1 MGRAMPNPVKGIFT
15 GGGSMEVLLVGN
27 TDFITKQWIQHAFPR
42 DHVVIAER
50 EGTVDGNDHLR
61 IVNMSDANALAEA
74 LTTYEFDR
82 IVFFSENLTPRSDRD
97 GDLGALRRLL
107 HAIRNRQTQML
118 MVSGPESEFT
128 YPENDDVSDTSKSL
142 MSRASEE
149 LCLYYARTYRLEA
162 KIIRCPYLYAPER
175 NGVTAYFGR
184 LFEQASAGSIS
195 FCEREQQQTCFLCAD
210 DLAELIYRMFDD
222 WTAESEVFHV
232 PNAFDFTYGDL
243 ADVISAAFPGLSVT
257 FGEDRTR
264 HYPADDHA
272 LRLRYGWSPR
282 YSLKQDLPLVLQ
294 RWKEARAQEQSE
306 KHLIWDFLRNHS
318 KPWIAFEICVTFI
331 LEELLRTAVQG
342 NSQLG
347 TVDLRLFFVV
357 IVGTMYGLNAGVF
370 AAALACAGMA
380 LSYVSNGASFAPL
393 FYDTSNWITFVVY
406 FVAGAVCG
414 YVQMRNREN
423 LRFMRDENSLLRER
437 LAFLRDLYHDV
448 LDDRRMLRGQII
460 GRRDSFGKM
469 YAMTR
474 ELDEVQPQKLYR
486 AAIRIMQDTLGGD
499 SFGIYRIDNGGR
511 FARLVA
517 ASPQT
522 ESLFSKST
530 LLENYANVVI
540 ALDHGG
546 LWVNRNLEQNLP
558 MYAAGVHANGKLAV
572 VIVLAKAQ
580 PDQMNLYFQN
590 LFTIMCGLVESAMVR
605 AFDYENVARQTMLVP
620 GTEFLNAQEF
630 LPKVLAANE
639 LKHDHMGDHL
649 LLRVADAWQDDG
661 SRLMG
666 AIRQTDEA
674 GVLQDGNVYVL
685 MNQASEH
692 ELPIIN
698 KRLTQAGLHVTL
710 VSDHEEDSLLAEAS
724 KQVAAESQA
733 DETLRRNV
741 APNDS
746 ASHEGGT
753 V

>member
-1 MGRAMPNPVKGIFT
+1 
-15 GGGSMEVLLVGN
+15 MEVLLVGN

-50 EGTVDGNDHLR
+50 EGTVDGNDRLR
-61 IVNMSDANALAEA
+61 IVNMSDANTLVDTI
-74 LTTYEFDR
+74 TTYEFDR

-128 YPENDDVSDTSKSL
+128 YPENADVRDTSKSL

-162 KIIRCPYLYAPER
+162 KIIRSPYLYASDR
-175 NGVTAYFGR
+175 NGVTAYFNH
-184 LFEQASAGSIS
+184 LFEQAESGTLS
-195 FCEREQQQTCFLCAD
+195 FCEQKNQQTCFLCAD

-257 FGEDRTR
+257 FGEDRSQC
-264 HYPADDHA
+264 YPADDHV

-282 YSLKQDLPLVLQ
+282 YSLKQDLPPVLQ
-294 RWKEARAQEQSE
+294 RWKEARAQEQSG
-306 KHLIWDFLRNHS
+306 KHPIWDFLRNHS
-318 KPWIAFEICVTFI
+318 KPWIAFEIFITFI

-380 LSYVSNGASFAPL
+380 LSYASKGASFAPL
-393 FYDTSNWITFVVY
+393 FYDTSNWLAFVVY

-414 YVQMRNREN
+414 YVQLRNREN

-474 ELDEVQPQKLYR
+474 ELDEVLPRKLYY
-486 AAIRIMQDTLGGD
+486 ATIRIMQDTLGGD

-511 FARLVA
+511 FAHLMA

-522 ESLFSKST
+522 ESLFSKSA
-530 LLENYANVVI
+530 LLENYANIVT
-540 ALDHGG
+540 ALDHGR

-558 MYAAGVHANGKLAV
+558 MYAAGVRADGKLAV

-605 AFDYENVARQTMLVP
+605 AFDYENVARQTRLVP
-620 GTEFLNAQEF
+620 GTEFLNTQAF

-639 LKHDHMGDHL
+639 LKRNHMSNHL
-649 LLRVADAWQDDG
+649 LLRVEDAWQDDG

-685 MNQASEH
+685 MDQVSEH

-698 KRLTQAGLHVTL
+698 RRLSQAGLHVTL

-724 KQVAAESQA
+724 EQVAAESRA
-733 DETLRRNV
+733 DETPRSN
-741 APNDS
+741 AASNDS
-746 ASHEGGT
+746 ASYEGGAA
-753 V
+753 

>member
-1 MGRAMPNPVKGIFT
+1 
-15 GGGSMEVLLVGN
+15 MEVLLVGN

-50 EGTVDGNDHLR
+50 EGTVDGNDRLR
-61 IVNMSDANALAEA
+61 IVNMSDANTLAET

-97 GDLGALRRLL
+97 GDLGTLRRFL

-128 YPENDDVSDTSKSL
+128 YPENADVRDTSKSL

-162 KIIRCPYLYAPER
+162 KIIRSPYLYASDR
-175 NGVTAYFGR
+175 NGVTAYFNH
-184 LFEQASAGSIS
+184 LFEQAESGTLS
-195 FCEREQQQTCFLCAD
+195 FCEQKNQQTCFLCAD

-222 WTAESEVFHV
+222 WTAESEIFHV
-232 PNAFDFTYGDL
+232 PNVFNFTYGDL

-257 FGEDRTR
+257 FGEDRTQC
-264 HYPADDHA
+264 YPADDHV

-282 YSLKQDLPLVLQ
+282 YSLKQDLPPVLQ
-294 RWKEARAQEQSE
+294 RWKEARAQEQSG
-306 KHLIWDFLRNHS
+306 KHPIWDFLRNHS

-342 NSQLG
+342 NSQFG

-380 LSYVSNGASFAPL
+380 LSYASKGASFAPL
-393 FYDTSNWITFVVY
+393 FYDTSNWLAFVVY

-414 YVQMRNREN
+414 YVQLRNREN

-474 ELDEVQPQKLYR
+474 ELDEVLPRKLYY
-486 AAIRIMQDTLGGD
+486 ATIRIMQDTLGGD

-511 FARLVA
+511 FAHLMA

-522 ESLFSKST
+522 ESLFSKSA
-530 LLENYANVVI
+530 LLENYANIVT
-540 ALDHGG
+540 ALDHGR

-558 MYAAGVHANGKLAV
+558 MYAAGVRADGKLAV

-605 AFDYENVARQTMLVP
+605 AFDYENVARQTRLVP
-620 GTEFLNAQEF
+620 GTEFLNTQAF

-639 LKHDHMGDHL
+639 LKRNHMGNHL
-649 LLRVADAWQDDG
+649 LLRVEDAWQDDG

-685 MNQASEH
+685 MDQVSEH

-698 KRLTQAGLHVTL
+698 RRLSQAGLHVTL

-724 KQVAAESQA
+724 EQVVAESQA
-733 DETLRRNV
+733 DETPRSD
-741 APNDS
+741 AASNDS
-746 ASHEGGT
+746 ASYEGGAA
-753 V
+753 

>member
-1 MGRAMPNPVKGIFT
+1 MVMGWQH
-15 GGGSMEVLLVGN
+15 EVLLVGN

-50 EGTVDGNDHLR
+50 EGTVDGNDRLR
-61 IVNMSDANALAEA
+61 IVNMSDANTLAET

-97 GDLGALRRLL
+97 GDLGTLRRFL
-107 HAIRNRQTQML
+107 HAICNRQTQIL

-128 YPENDDVSDTSKSL
+128 DPENADVRDTSKSL
-142 MSRASEE
+142 MYRASEE

-162 KIIRCPYLYAPER
+162 KIIRSPYLYASDR
-175 NGVTAYFGR
+175 NGVTAYFNH
-184 LFEQASAGSIS
+184 LFEQAESGTLS
-195 FCEREQQQTCFLCAD
+195 FCEQKNQQTCFLCAD

-222 WTAESEVFHV
+222 WTAESEIFHV
-232 PNAFDFTYGDL
+232 PNVFNFTYGDL

-257 FGEDRTR
+257 FGEDRPQC
-264 HYPADDHA
+264 YPADDHV

-282 YSLKQDLPLVLQ
+282 YSLKQDLPPILQ
-294 RWKEARAQEQSE
+294 RWKEARAQEQSG
-306 KHLIWDFLRNHS
+306 KHPIWDFLRNHS
-318 KPWIAFEICVTFI
+318 KPWIAIEIFITFI
-331 LEELLRTAVQG
+331 LEELLRAAVQG
-342 NSQLG
+342 NSQLE

-357 IVGTMYGLNAGVF
+357 IVGTMYGLNAGVL
-370 AAALACAGMA
+370 AAVLACAGMA
-380 LSYVSNGASFAPL
+380 LSYASKGASFAPL
-393 FYDTSNWITFVVY
+393 FYDTSNWLAFVVY

-414 YVQMRNREN
+414 YVQLRNREN

-474 ELDEVQPQKLYR
+474 ELDEVLPRKLYY
-486 AAIRIMQDTLGGD
+486 ATIRIMQDTLGGD

-511 FARLVA
+511 FAHLMA

-522 ESLFSKST
+522 ESLFSKSA
-530 LLENYANVVI
+530 LLENYTNIVT
-540 ALDHGG
+540 ALDHGR

-558 MYAAGVHANGKLAV
+558 MYAAGVRADDKLAV

-605 AFDYENVARQTMLVP
+605 AFDYENVARQTSLVP
-620 GTEFLNAQEF
+620 GTEFLNTQAF

-639 LKHDHMGDHL
+639 LKRNHMSNHL
-649 LLRVADAWQDDG
+649 LLRVEDAWQDDG

-685 MNQASEH
+685 MDQVSEH

-698 KRLTQAGLHVTL
+698 RRLSQAGLHVTL

-724 KQVAAESQA
+724 EQVVADSQA
-733 DETLRRNV
+733 DETPRSD
-741 APNDS
+741 AASNDS
-746 ASHEGGT
+746 ASYEGGAA
-753 V
+753 

>member
-1 MGRAMPNPVKGIFT
+1 
-15 GGGSMEVLLVGN
+15 MEVLLVGN

-118 MVSGPESEFT
+118 MVSDPESEFT

-175 NGVTAYFGR
+175 NGATAYFGR

-257 FGEDRTR
+257 FGEDRTQ

-460 GRRDSFGKM
+460 GRRD
-469 YAMTR
+469 
-474 ELDEVQPQKLYR
+474 
-486 AAIRIMQDTLGGD
+486 
-499 SFGIYRIDNGGR
+499 
-511 FARLVA
+511 
-517 ASPQT
+517 
-522 ESLFSKST
+522 
-530 LLENYANVVI
+530 
-540 ALDHGG
+540 
-546 LWVNRNLEQNLP
+546 
-558 MYAAGVHANGKLAV
+558 
-572 VIVLAKAQ
+572 
-580 PDQMNLYFQN
+580 
-590 LFTIMCGLVESAMVR
+590 
-605 AFDYENVARQTMLVP
+605 
-620 GTEFLNAQEF
+620 
-630 LPKVLAANE
+630 
-639 LKHDHMGDHL
+639 
-649 LLRVADAWQDDG
+649 
-661 SRLMG
+661 
-666 AIRQTDEA
+666 IRQ
-674 GVLQDGNVYVL
+674 NVCDD
-685 MNQASEH
+685 
-692 ELPIIN
+692 P
-698 KRLTQAGLHVTL
+698 
-710 VSDHEEDSLLAEAS
+710 
-724 KQVAAESQA
+724 
-733 DETLRRNV
+733 
-741 APNDS
+741 
-746 ASHEGGT
+746 
-753 V
+753 

>member
-1 MGRAMPNPVKGIFT
+1 MVMGWQH
-15 GGGSMEVLLVGN
+15 EVLLVGN

-50 EGTVDGNDHLR
+50 EGTVDGNDRLR
-61 IVNMSDANALAEA
+61 IVNMSDANTLAET

-97 GDLGALRRLL
+97 GDLGTLRRFL
-107 HAIRNRQTQML
+107 HAIRNRQTQIL

-128 YPENDDVSDTSKSL
+128 YPENADVRDTSKSL

-162 KIIRCPYLYAPER
+162 KIIRSPYLYASDR
-175 NGVTAYFGR
+175 NGVTAYFNH
-184 LFEQASAGSIS
+184 LFEQAESGTLS
-195 FCEREQQQTCFLCAD
+195 FCEQKNQQTCFLCAD

-222 WTAESEVFHV
+222 WTAESEIFHV
-232 PNAFDFTYGDL
+232 PNVFNFTYGDL

-257 FGEDRTR
+257 FGEDRPQC
-264 HYPADDHA
+264 YPADDHV

-282 YSLKQDLPLVLQ
+282 YSLKQDLPPILQ
-294 RWKEARAQEQSE
+294 RWKEARAQEQSG
-306 KHLIWDFLRNHS
+306 KHPIWDFLRNHS
-318 KPWIAFEICVTFI
+318 KPWIAIEIFITFI
-331 LEELLRTAVQG
+331 LEELLRAAVQG
-342 NSQLG
+342 NSQLE

-370 AAALACAGMA
+370 AAVLACAGMA
-380 LSYVSNGASFAPL
+380 LSYASKGASFAPL
-393 FYDTSNWITFVVY
+393 FYDTSNWLAFVVY

-414 YVQMRNREN
+414 YVQLRNREN

-474 ELDEVQPQKLYR
+474 ELDEVLPRKLYY
-486 AAIRIMQDTLGGD
+486 ATIRIMQDTLGGD

-511 FARLVA
+511 FAHLMA

-522 ESLFSKST
+522 ESLFSKSA
-530 LLENYANVVI
+530 LLENYTNIVT
-540 ALDHGG
+540 ALDHGR

-558 MYAAGVHANGKLAV
+558 MYAAGVRADGKLAV

-605 AFDYENVARQTMLVP
+605 AFDYENVARQTSLVP
-620 GTEFLNAQEF
+620 GTEFLNTQAF

-639 LKHDHMGDHL
+639 LKRNHMSNHL
-649 LLRVADAWQDDG
+649 LLRVEDAWQDDG

-685 MNQASEH
+685 MDQVSEH

-698 KRLTQAGLHVTL
+698 RRLSQAGLHVTL

-724 KQVAAESQA
+724 EQVVADSQA
-733 DETLRRNV
+733 DETPRSD
-741 APNDS
+741 AASNDS
-746 ASHEGGT
+746 ASYEGGAA
-753 V
+753 

>member
-1 MGRAMPNPVKGIFT
+1 
-15 GGGSMEVLLVGN
+15 MEVLLVGN

-50 EGTVDGNDHLR
+50 EDTVDGNDRLR
-61 IVNMSDANALAEA
+61 IVNMSDANTLAETI
-74 LTTYEFDR
+74 TTYEFDR

-97 GDLGALRRLL
+97 GNLGALRRFL
-107 HAIRNRQTQML
+107 HAIRNRQTQIL

-128 YPENDDVSDTSKSL
+128 YPENADVRDTSKSL

-162 KIIRCPYLYAPER
+162 KIIRSPYLYASDR
-175 NGVTAYFGR
+175 NGVTAYFNH
-184 LFEQASAGSIS
+184 LFEQAESGTLS
-195 FCEREQQQTCFLCAD
+195 FCEQKNQQTCFLCAD

-222 WTAESEVFHV
+222 WTAESEIFHV
-232 PNAFDFTYGDL
+232 PNVFNFTYGDL

-257 FGEDRTR
+257 FGEDRTQC
-264 HYPADDHA
+264 YPADDHV

-282 YSLKQDLPLVLQ
+282 YSLKQDLPPVLQ
-294 RWKEARAQEQSE
+294 RWKEARAQEQSG
-306 KHLIWDFLRNHS
+306 KHPIWDFLRNHS
-318 KPWIAFEICVTFI
+318 KPWIAIEIFITFI

-380 LSYVSNGASFAPL
+380 LSYASKGASFAPL
-393 FYDTSNWITFVVY
+393 FYDTSNWLAFVVY

-414 YVQMRNREN
+414 YVQLRNREN

-474 ELDEVQPQKLYR
+474 ELDEVLPRKLYY
-486 AAIRIMQDTLGGD
+486 ATIRIMQDTLGGD

-511 FARLVA
+511 FAHLMA

-522 ESLFSKST
+522 ESLFSKSA
-530 LLENYANVVI
+530 LLENYANIVT
-540 ALDHGG
+540 ALDHGR

-558 MYAAGVHANGKLAV
+558 MYAAGVRADGKLAV

-605 AFDYENVARQTMLVP
+605 AFDYENVARQTRLVP
-620 GTEFLNAQEF
+620 GTEFLNTQAF

-639 LKHDHMGDHL
+639 LKRNHMGNHL
-649 LLRVADAWQDDG
+649 LLRVEDAWQDDG

-685 MNQASEH
+685 MDQVSEH

-698 KRLTQAGLHVTL
+698 RRLSQAGLHVTL

-724 KQVAAESQA
+724 EQVAAESQA
-733 DETLRRNV
+733 DETPRSN
-741 APNDS
+741 AASNDS
-746 ASHEGGT
+746 ASYEGGAA
-753 V
+753 

>member
-1 MGRAMPNPVKGIFT
+1 MVMGWQH
-15 GGGSMEVLLVGN
+15 EVLLVGN

-50 EGTVDGNDHLR
+50 EGTVDGNDRLR
-61 IVNMSDANALAEA
+61 IVNMSDANTLAET

-97 GDLGALRRLL
+97 GDLGTLRRFL
-107 HAIRNRQTQML
+107 HAICNRQTQIL

-128 YPENDDVSDTSKSL
+128 YPENADVRDTSKSL

-162 KIIRCPYLYAPER
+162 KIIRSPYLYASDR
-175 NGVTAYFGR
+175 NGVTAYFNH
-184 LFEQASAGSIS
+184 LFEQAESGTLS
-195 FCEREQQQTCFLCAD
+195 FCEQKNQQTCFLCAD

-222 WTAESEVFHV
+222 WTAESEIFHV
-232 PNAFDFTYGDL
+232 PNVFNFTYGDL

-257 FGEDRTR
+257 FGEDRPQC
-264 HYPADDHA
+264 YPADDHV

-282 YSLKQDLPLVLQ
+282 YSLKQDLPPILQ
-294 RWKEARAQEQSE
+294 RWKEARAQEQSG
-306 KHLIWDFLRNHS
+306 KHPIWDFLRNHS
-318 KPWIAFEICVTFI
+318 KPWIAIEIFITFI
-331 LEELLRTAVQG
+331 LEELLRAAVQG
-342 NSQLG
+342 NSQLE

-357 IVGTMYGLNAGVF
+357 IVGTMYGLNAGVL
-370 AAALACAGMA
+370 AAVLACAGMA
-380 LSYVSNGASFAPL
+380 LSYASKGASFAPL
-393 FYDTSNWITFVVY
+393 FYDTSNWLAFVVY

-414 YVQMRNREN
+414 YVQLRNREN

-474 ELDEVQPQKLYR
+474 ELDEVLPRKLYY
-486 AAIRIMQDTLGGD
+486 ATIRIMQDTLGGD

-511 FARLVA
+511 FAHLMA

-522 ESLFSKST
+522 ESLFSKSA
-530 LLENYANVVI
+530 LLENYANIVT

-558 MYAAGVHANGKLAV
+558 MYAAGVRADGKLAV

-605 AFDYENVARQTMLVP
+605 AFDYENVARQTRLVP
-620 GTEFLNAQEF
+620 GTEFLNTQAF

-639 LKHDHMGDHL
+639 LKRNHMSNHL
-649 LLRVADAWQDDG
+649 LLRVEDAWQDDG

-685 MNQASEH
+685 MDQVSEH

-698 KRLTQAGLHVTL
+698 RRLSQAGLHVTL
-710 VSDHEEDSLLAEAS
+710 VSDHEEDSLLAKAS
-724 KQVAAESQA
+724 EQVAAESRA
-733 DETLRRNV
+733 DETPRSN
-741 APNDS
+741 AASNDS
-746 ASHEGGT
+746 ASYEGGAA
-753 V
+753 

>member
-1 MGRAMPNPVKGIFT
+1 
-15 GGGSMEVLLVGN
+15 MEVLLVGN

-50 EGTVDGNDHLR
+50 EGTVDGNDRLR
-61 IVNMSDANALAEA
+61 IVNMSDANTLAET

-97 GDLGALRRLL
+97 GDLGTLRRFL
-107 HAIRNRQTQML
+107 HAIRNRQTQIL

-128 YPENDDVSDTSKSL
+128 YPENADVRDTSKSL

-162 KIIRCPYLYAPER
+162 KIIRSPYLYASDR
-175 NGVTAYFGR
+175 NGVTAYFNH
-184 LFEQASAGSIS
+184 LFEQAESGTLS
-195 FCEREQQQTCFLCAD
+195 FCEQKNQQTCFLCAD

-222 WTAESEVFHV
+222 WTAESEIFHV
-232 PNAFDFTYGDL
+232 PNVFNFTYGDL

-257 FGEDRTR
+257 FGEDRTQC
-264 HYPADDHA
+264 YPADDHV

-282 YSLKQDLPLVLQ
+282 YSLKQDLPPVLQ
-294 RWKEARAQEQSE
+294 RWKEARAQEQSG
-306 KHLIWDFLRNHS
+306 KHPIWDFLRNHS
-318 KPWIAFEICVTFI
+318 KPWIAFEIFITFI

-380 LSYVSNGASFAPL
+380 LSYASKGASFAPL
-393 FYDTSNWITFVVY
+393 FYDTSNWLAFVVY

-414 YVQMRNREN
+414 YVQLRNREN

-474 ELDEVQPQKLYR
+474 ELDEVLPRKLYY
-486 AAIRIMQDTLGGD
+486 ATIRIMQDTLGGD

-511 FARLVA
+511 FAHLMA

-522 ESLFSKST
+522 ESLFSKSA
-530 LLENYANVVI
+530 LLENYANIVT
-540 ALDHGG
+540 ALDHGR

-558 MYAAGVHANGKLAV
+558 MYAAGVRADGKLAV

-605 AFDYENVARQTMLVP
+605 AFDYENVARQTRLVP
-620 GTEFLNAQEF
+620 GTEFLNTQAF

-639 LKHDHMGDHL
+639 LKRNHMGNHL
-649 LLRVADAWQDDG
+649 LLRVEDAWQDDG

-685 MNQASEH
+685 MDQVSEH

-698 KRLTQAGLHVTL
+698 RRLSQAGLHVTL
-710 VSDHEEDSLLAEAS
+710 VPDHEEDSLLAEAS
-724 KQVAAESQA
+724 EQVAAESQA
-733 DETLRRNV
+733 DETPRSN
-741 APNDS
+741 AASNDS
-746 ASHEGGT
+746 ASYEGGAA
-753 V
+753 

>member
-1 MGRAMPNPVKGIFT
+1 
-15 GGGSMEVLLVGN
+15 MEVLLVGN

-50 EGTVDGNDHLR
+50 EGTVDGNDRLR
-61 IVNMSDANALAEA
+61 IVNMSDANALAETI
-74 LTTYEFDR
+74 TTYEFDR

-210 DLAELIYRMFDD
+210 DLAELIYRMLDD

-530 LLENYANVVI
+530 LLENYANV
-540 ALDHGG
+540 A
-546 LWVNRNLEQNLP
+546 

-620 GTEFLNAQEF
+620 GTEFLNTQAF
-630 LPKVLAANE
+630 LPEVLAANE

-666 AIRQTDEA
+666 AIRQTDEV

-724 KQVAAESQA
+724 KQVAVESQA

>member
-1 MGRAMPNPVKGIFT
+1 
-15 GGGSMEVLLVGN
+15 MEVLLVGN

-61 IVNMSDANALAEA
+61 IVNMSDANALANA

-175 NGVTAYFGR
+175 NGATAYFGR

-257 FGEDRTR
+257 FGEDRTQ

-357 IVGTMYGLNAGVF
+357 IVGTMHGLNAGVF
-370 AAALACAGMA
+370 AAVLACVGMA
-380 LSYVSNGASFAPL
+380 LSYASKGASFAPL
-393 FYDTSNWITFVVY
+393 FYDTSNWLAFVVY

-414 YVQMRNREN
+414 YVQLRNREN

-469 YAMTR
+469 YAMIR
-474 ELDEVQPQKLYR
+474 ELDEVQPQKLYHTT
-486 AAIRIMQDTLGGD
+486 IRIMQDTLGGD
-499 SFGIYRIDNGGR
+499 SFGVYRIDSGGR
-511 FARLVA
+511 FARLMA

-522 ESLFSKST
+522 ESLFSKSA
-530 LLENYANVVI
+530 LLENYANI
-540 ALDHGG
+540 ITALDHGG
-546 LWVNRNLEQNLP
+546 LWVNRNLEPDLP
-558 MYAAGVHANGKLAV
+558 MYAAGVHADGKLAV

-605 AFDYENVARQTMLVP
+605 AFDYENVARQAMLVP
-620 GTEFLNAQEF
+620 GTEFLNTRAF

-649 LLRVADAWQDDG
+649 LLRVDDAWQDNG

-685 MNQASEH
+685 MNQAGKH

-698 KRLTQAGLHVTL
+698 KRLAQAGLHVTR
-710 VSDHEEDSLLAEAS
+710 VSGQEEDALLDEAS
-724 KQVAAESQA
+724 EQVAAES
-733 DETLRRNV
+733 
-741 APNDS
+741 
-746 ASHEGGT
+746 HEGGT
-753 V
+753 A

>member
-1 MGRAMPNPVKGIFT
+1 
-15 GGGSMEVLLVGN
+15 MEVLLVGN

-50 EGTVDGNDHLR
+50 EGTVDGNDRLR
-61 IVNMSDANALAEA
+61 IVNMSDANTLVDTI
-74 LTTYEFDR
+74 TTYEFDR

-107 HAIRNRQTQML
+107 HAIRNRQTQIL

-128 YPENDDVSDTSKSL
+128 YPENADVRDTSKSL

-162 KIIRCPYLYAPER
+162 KIIRSPYLYASDR
-175 NGVTAYFGR
+175 NGVTAYFNH
-184 LFEQASAGSIS
+184 LFEQAESGTLS
-195 FCEREQQQTCFLCAD
+195 FCEQKNQQTCFLCAD

-257 FGEDRTR
+257 FGEDRSQC
-264 HYPADDHA
+264 YPADDHV

-282 YSLKQDLPLVLQ
+282 YSLKQDLPPVLQ
-294 RWKEARAQEQSE
+294 RWKEARAQEQSG
-306 KHLIWDFLRNHS
+306 KHPIWDFLRNHS
-318 KPWIAFEICVTFI
+318 KPWIAIEIFITFI

-380 LSYVSNGASFAPL
+380 LSYASKGASFAPL
-393 FYDTSNWITFVVY
+393 FYDTSNWLAFVVY

-414 YVQMRNREN
+414 YVQLRNREN

-474 ELDEVQPQKLYR
+474 ELDEVLPRKLYY
-486 AAIRIMQDTLGGD
+486 ATIRIMQDTLGGD

-511 FARLVA
+511 FAHLMA

-522 ESLFSKST
+522 ESLFSKSA
-530 LLENYANVVI
+530 LLENYANIVT

-546 LWVNRNLEQNLP
+546 LWVNLNLEQNLP
-558 MYAAGVHANGKLAV
+558 MYAAGMRADGKLAV

-605 AFDYENVARQTMLVP
+605 AFDYENVARQAMLVP
-620 GTEFLNAQEF
+620 GTEFLNTQAF

-639 LKHDHMGDHL
+639 LKRNHMSNHL
-649 LLRVADAWQDDG
+649 LLRVEDAWQDDG
-661 SRLMG
+661 SRLRG

-685 MNQASEH
+685 MDQVSEH

-698 KRLTQAGLHVTL
+698 GRLTQAGLHAKL
-710 VSDHEEDSLLAEAS
+710 VSDHEEDSLLAKAS
-724 KQVAAESQA
+724 EQVAAESRA
-733 DETLRRNV
+733 DETPRSN
-741 APNDS
+741 AASNDS
-746 ASHEGGT
+746 ASYEGGAA
-753 V
+753 

>member
-1 MGRAMPNPVKGIFT
+1 MVMGWQH
-15 GGGSMEVLLVGN
+15 EVLLVGN

-50 EGTVDGNDHLR
+50 EGTVDGNDRLR
-61 IVNMSDANALAEA
+61 IVNMSDANTLVDTI
-74 LTTYEFDR
+74 TTYEFDR

-107 HAIRNRQTQML
+107 HAIRNRQTQIL

-128 YPENDDVSDTSKSL
+128 YPENADVRDTSKSL

-162 KIIRCPYLYAPER
+162 KIIRSPYLYASDR
-175 NGVTAYFGR
+175 NGVTAYFNH
-184 LFEQASAGSIS
+184 LFEQAESGTLS
-195 FCEREQQQTCFLCAD
+195 FCEQKNQQTCFLCAD

-257 FGEDRTR
+257 FGEDRSQC
-264 HYPADDHA
+264 YPADDHV

-282 YSLKQDLPLVLQ
+282 YSLKQDLPPVLQ
-294 RWKEARAQEQSE
+294 RWKEARAQEQSG
-306 KHLIWDFLRNHS
+306 KHPIWDFLRNHS
-318 KPWIAFEICVTFI
+318 KPWIAIEIFITFI

-380 LSYVSNGASFAPL
+380 LSYASKGASFAPL
-393 FYDTSNWITFVVY
+393 FYDTSNWLAFVVY

-414 YVQMRNREN
+414 YVQLRNREN

-474 ELDEVQPQKLYR
+474 ELDEVLPRKLYY
-486 AAIRIMQDTLGGD
+486 ATIRIMQDTLGGD

-511 FARLVA
+511 FAHLMA

-522 ESLFSKST
+522 ESLFSKSA
-530 LLENYANVVI
+530 LLENYANIVT
-540 ALDHGG
+540 ALDYGG

-558 MYAAGVHANGKLAV
+558 MYAAGVRADGKLAV

-605 AFDYENVARQTMLVP
+605 AFDYENVARQTRLVP
-620 GTEFLNAQEF
+620 GTEFLNTQAF

-639 LKHDHMGDHL
+639 LKRNHMSNHL
-649 LLRVADAWQDDG
+649 LLRVEDAWQDDG

-685 MNQASEH
+685 MDQVSEH

-698 KRLTQAGLHVTL
+698 RRLSQAGLHVAL

-724 KQVAAESQA
+724 EQVAAESRA
-733 DETLRRNV
+733 DETPRSN
-741 APNDS
+741 AASNDS
-746 ASHEGGT
+746 ASYEGGAA
-753 V
+753 

>member
-1 MGRAMPNPVKGIFT
+1 MVMGWQH
-15 GGGSMEVLLVGN
+15 EVLLVGN

-50 EGTVDGNDHLR
+50 EGTVDGNDRLR
-61 IVNMSDANALAEA
+61 IVNMSDANTLAET

-97 GDLGALRRLL
+97 GDLGTLRRFL

-128 YPENDDVSDTSKSL
+128 YPENADVRDTSKSL

-162 KIIRCPYLYAPER
+162 KIIRSPYLYASDR
-175 NGVTAYFGR
+175 NGVTAYFNH
-184 LFEQASAGSIS
+184 LFEQAESGTLS
-195 FCEREQQQTCFLCAD
+195 FCEQKNQQTCFLCAD

-222 WTAESEVFHV
+222 WTAESEIFHV
-232 PNAFDFTYGDL
+232 PNVFNFTYGDL

-257 FGEDRTR
+257 FGEDRPQC
-264 HYPADDHA
+264 YPADDHV

-282 YSLKQDLPLVLQ
+282 YSLKQDLPPVLQ
-294 RWKEARAQEQSE
+294 RWKEARAQEQSG
-306 KHLIWDFLRNHS
+306 KHPIWDFLRNHS
-318 KPWIAFEICVTFI
+318 KPWIAFEICVTFM

-380 LSYVSNGASFAPL
+380 LSYASKGASFAPL
-393 FYDTSNWITFVVY
+393 FYDTSNWLAFVVY

-414 YVQMRNREN
+414 YVQLRNREN

-474 ELDEVQPQKLYR
+474 ELDEVLPRKLYY
-486 AAIRIMQDTLGGD
+486 ATIRIMQDTLGGD

-511 FARLVA
+511 FAHLMA

-522 ESLFSKST
+522 ESLFSKSA
-530 LLENYANVVI
+530 LLENYANIVT
-540 ALDHGG
+540 ALDHGR

-558 MYAAGVHANGKLAV
+558 MYAAGVRADGKLAV

-605 AFDYENVARQTMLVP
+605 AFDYENVARQTRLVP
-620 GTEFLNAQEF
+620 GTEFLNTQAF

-639 LKHDHMGDHL
+639 LKRNHMGNHL
-649 LLRVADAWQDDG
+649 LLRVEDAWQDDG

-685 MNQASEH
+685 MDQVSEH
-692 ELPIIN
+692 ELSIIN
-698 KRLTQAGLHVTL
+698 RRLSQAELHVTL
-710 VSDHEEDSLLAEAS
+710 VSDHEEDSLLAKAS
-724 KQVAAESQA
+724 EQVAAESRA
-733 DETLRRNV
+733 DETPRSD
-741 APNDS
+741 AASNDS
-746 ASHEGGT
+746 ASYEGGAA
-753 V
+753 

>member
-1 MGRAMPNPVKGIFT
+1 MVMGWQH
-15 GGGSMEVLLVGN
+15 EVLLVGD
-27 TDFITKQWIQHAFPR
+27 TDFITQQWIQHAFPR
-42 DHVVIAER
+42 DRVVIAER
-50 EGTVDGNDHLR
+50 EGTVGGNDRLR
-61 IVNMSDANALAEA
+61 IVNMSGANTLAET
-74 LTTYEFDR
+74 LTAYEFDR

-97 GDLGALRRLL
+97 GDLGTLRRFL
-107 HAIRNRQTQML
+107 HAICNRQTQIL

-128 YPENDDVSDTSKSL
+128 YPENADVRDTSKSL

-162 KIIRCPYLYAPER
+162 KIIRSPYLYASDR
-175 NGVTAYFGR
+175 NGVTAYFNH
-184 LFEQASAGSIS
+184 LFEQAESGTLS
-195 FCEREQQQTCFLCAD
+195 FCEQKNQQTCFLCAD

-222 WTAESEVFHV
+222 WTAESEIFHV
-232 PNAFDFTYGDL
+232 PNVFNFTYGDL

-257 FGEDRTR
+257 FGEDRPQC
-264 HYPADDHA
+264 YPADDHV

-282 YSLKQDLPLVLQ
+282 YSLKQDLPPILQ
-294 RWKEARAQEQSE
+294 RWKEARAQEQSG
-306 KHLIWDFLRNHS
+306 KHPIWDFLRNHS
-318 KPWIAFEICVTFI
+318 KPWIAIEIFITFI
-331 LEELLRTAVQG
+331 LEELLRAAVQG
-342 NSQLG
+342 NSQLE

-357 IVGTMYGLNAGVF
+357 IVGTMYGLNAGVL
-370 AAALACAGMA
+370 AAVLACAGMA
-380 LSYVSNGASFAPL
+380 LSYASKGASFAPL
-393 FYDTSNWITFVVY
+393 FYDTSNWLAFVVY

-474 ELDEVQPQKLYR
+474 ELDEVLPRKLYY
-486 AAIRIMQDTLGGD
+486 ATIRIMQDTLGGD

-511 FARLVA
+511 FAHLVA
-517 ASPQT
+517 ASPQA
-522 ESLFSKST
+522 ESLFSKSV
-530 LLENYANVVI
+530 LLENYANIVT

-558 MYAAGVHANGKLAV
+558 MYAAGVRADGKLAV

-590 LFTIMCGLVESAMVR
+590 LFTIMCGLVQSAMVR

-620 GTEFLNAQEF
+620 GTEFLNTQAF

-639 LKHDHMGDHL
+639 LKRNHMSNHL
-649 LLRVADAWQDDG
+649 LLRVEDAWQDDG

-685 MNQASEH
+685 MDQVSEH

-698 KRLTQAGLHVTL
+698 RRLSQAGLHVTL

-724 KQVAAESQA
+724 EQVVADSQA
-733 DETLRRNV
+733 DETPRSD
-741 APNDS
+741 AASNDS
-746 ASHEGGT
+746 ASYEGGAA
-753 V
+753 

>member
-1 MGRAMPNPVKGIFT
+1 
-15 GGGSMEVLLVGN
+15 MEVLLVGN

-50 EGTVDGNDHLR
+50 EGTIDGNDRLR
-61 IVNMSDANALAEA
+61 IVNMSDANTLAET

-97 GDLGALRRLL
+97 GDLGTLRRFL

-118 MVSGPESEFT
+118 MVSGPESKFT
-128 YPENDDVSDTSKSL
+128 YPENADVRDTSKSL

-162 KIIRCPYLYAPER
+162 KIIRSPYLYASDR
-175 NGVTAYFGR
+175 NGVTAYFNH
-184 LFEQASAGSIS
+184 LFEQAESGTLS
-195 FCEREQQQTCFLCAD
+195 FCEQKNQQTCFLCAD

-222 WTAESEVFHV
+222 WTAESEIFDV
-232 PNAFDFTYGDL
+232 PNVFNFTYGDL

-257 FGEDRTR
+257 FGEDRPQG
-264 HYPADDHA
+264 YPADDHV

-294 RWKEARAQEQSE
+294 RWKEARAQEQSG
-306 KHLIWDFLRNHS
+306 KHPIWDFLRNHS

-342 NSQLG
+342 DSQLG

-357 IVGTMYGLNAGVF
+357 IVGTMYGMNAGVF

-380 LSYVSNGASFAPL
+380 LSYASNGASFAPL
-393 FYDTSNWITFVVY
+393 FYDTSNWLAFVVY

-469 YAMTR
+469 YAMAR
-474 ELDEVQPQKLYR
+474 ELDEVLPRKLYYTT
-486 AAIRIMQDTLGGD
+486 IRIMQDTLGGD

-511 FARLVA
+511 FAHLMA

-522 ESLFSKST
+522 ESLFSKSV
-530 LLENYANVVI
+530 LLENYANIVT

-558 MYAAGVHANGKLAV
+558 MYAAGVRADGKLAV

-605 AFDYENVARQTMLVP
+605 AFDYENVARQTRLVP
-620 GTEFLNAQEF
+620 GTEFLNTQAF

-639 LKHDHMGDHL
+639 LKRNHMSNHL
-649 LLRVADAWQDDG
+649 LLRVEDAWQDDG

-674 GVLQDGNVYVL
+674 GALQDGNVYVL
-685 MNQASEH
+685 MDQVSEH

-698 KRLTQAGLHVTL
+698 GRLAQAGLHAKL
-710 VSDHEEDSLLAEAS
+710 VSGHEEDSLLAEAS
-724 KQVAAESQA
+724 EQVAAESQA
-733 DETLRRNV
+733 DETPRSDA

-746 ASHEGGT
+746 APHEGGAA
-753 V
+753 

>member
-1 MGRAMPNPVKGIFT
+1 MVMGWQH
-15 GGGSMEVLLVGN
+15 EVLLVGN

-50 EGTVDGNDHLR
+50 EGTVDGNDRLR
-61 IVNMSDANALAEA
+61 IVNMSDANALAETI
-74 LTTYEFDR
+74 TTYEFDR

-128 YPENDDVSDTSKSL
+128 YPENADVRDTSKSL

-175 NGVTAYFGR
+175 NGATAYFGR

-195 FCEREQQQTCFLCAD
+195 FREREQQQTCFLCAD

-243 ADVISAAFPGLSVT
+243 ADMIREAFPGLSVS
-257 FGEDRTR
+257 FGEDRSQ

-294 RWKEARAQEQSE
+294 RWKEARAREQSE

-318 KPWIAFEICVTFI
+318 KPWIAFEICVTFM
-331 LEELLRTAVQG
+331 LEELLRSAVQG
-342 NSQLG
+342 DSQLG

-380 LSYVSNGASFAPL
+380 LSYASNGASFAPL
-393 FYDTSNWITFVVY
+393 FYDTSNWLAFVVY

-474 ELDEVQPQKLYR
+474 ELDEVLPRKLYH

-511 FARLVA
+511 FARLMA

-522 ESLFSKST
+522 ESLFSKSA

-558 MYAAGVHANGKLAV
+558 MYAAGVHADGKLAV

-620 GTEFLNAQEF
+620 GTEFLNTQAF

-649 LLRVADAWQDDG
+649 LLRVEDAWQDDG

-698 KRLTQAGLHVTL
+698 RRLTQAGLHVTL
-710 VSDHEEDSLLAEAS
+710 VSDHEEDSLLTES
-724 KQVAAESQA
+724 SEQVAAESQA

>member
-1 MGRAMPNPVKGIFT
+1 
-15 GGGSMEVLLVGN
+15 MEVLLVGN

-50 EGTVDGNDHLR
+50 EGTVDGNDRLR
-61 IVNMSDANALAEA
+61 IVNMSDANTLAET

-82 IVFFSENLTPRSDRD
+82 IVFFSEDLTPRSDRD
-97 GDLGALRRLL
+97 GDLGTLRRFL
-107 HAIRNRQTQML
+107 HAIRNRQAQML
-118 MVSGPESEFT
+118 MVSGPESGFT
-128 YPENDDVSDTSKSL
+128 YPENADVRDTSKSL

-162 KIIRCPYLYAPER
+162 KIIRSPYLYASDR
-175 NGVTAYFGR
+175 NGVTAYFNH
-184 LFEQASAGSIS
+184 LFEQAESGTLS
-195 FCEREQQQTCFLCAD
+195 FCEQKNQQTCFLCAD

-222 WTAESEVFHV
+222 WTAESEIFDV
-232 PNAFDFTYGDL
+232 PNVFNFTYGDL

-257 FGEDRTR
+257 FGEDRPQG
-264 HYPADDHA
+264 YPADDHV

-282 YSLKQDLPLVLQ
+282 YSLKQDLPPVLQ
-294 RWKEARAQEQSE
+294 RWKEARAQEQSG
-306 KHLIWDFLRNHS
+306 KHPIWDFLRNHS

-342 NSQLG
+342 DSQLG

-357 IVGTMYGLNAGVF
+357 IVGTMYGMNAGVF

-380 LSYVSNGASFAPL
+380 LSYASNGASFAPL
-393 FYDTSNWITFVVY
+393 FYDTSNWLAFVVY

-474 ELDEVQPQKLYR
+474 ELDEVLPRKLYY
-486 AAIRIMQDTLGGD
+486 ATIRIMQDTLGGD

-511 FARLVA
+511 FAHLMA

-522 ESLFSKST
+522 ESLFSKSA
-530 LLENYANVVI
+530 LLENYANIVT
-540 ALDHGG
+540 ALDHGR

-558 MYAAGVHANGKLAV
+558 MYAAGVRADGKLAV

-605 AFDYENVARQTMLVP
+605 AFNYENVARQTRLVP
-620 GTEFLNAQEF
+620 GTEFLNTQAF

-639 LKHDHMGDHL
+639 LKRNHMSNHL
-649 LLRVADAWQDDG
+649 LLRVEDAWQDDG

-685 MNQASEH
+685 MDQVSEH

-698 KRLTQAGLHVTL
+698 GRLAQAGLHAKL
-710 VSDHEEDSLLAEAS
+710 VSGHEEDSLLAEAS
-724 KQVAAESQA
+724 EQVAAESQA
-733 DETLRRNV
+733 DETPRSN
-741 APNDS
+741 AASNDS
-746 ASHEGGT
+746 ASHEGGAA
-753 V
+753 

>member
-1 MGRAMPNPVKGIFT
+1 
-15 GGGSMEVLLVGN
+15 MEVLLVGN
-27 TDFITKQWIQHAFPR
+27 TDFITKQWIQHAFPE
-42 DHVVIAER
+42 DHVVIAQR
-50 EGTVDGNDHLR
+50 ENTVDG
-61 IVNMSDANALAEA
+61 SDRLKIIDISDLAAMTEVM
-74 LTTYEFDR
+74 TTYEFDR
-82 IVFFSENLTPRSDRD
+82 IVFFSEGLTPRSERD
-97 GDLGALRRLL
+97 GDLGYLRRLL

-175 NGVTAYFGR
+175 NGATAYFGR

-257 FGEDRTR
+257 FGEDRTQ

-318 KPWIAFEICVTFI
+318 KPWIAIEIFITFI

-522 ESLFSKST
+522 ESLFSKSA

-572 VIVLAKAQ
+572 VIMLAKAH

-590 LFTIMCGLVESAMVR
+590 LFTIMCGLVESAIVR

>member
-1 MGRAMPNPVKGIFT
+1 MVMGWQH
-15 GGGSMEVLLVGN
+15 EVLLVGN

-50 EGTVDGNDHLR
+50 EGTVDGNDRLR
-61 IVNMSDANALAEA
+61 IVNMSDANTLAET

-97 GDLGALRRLL
+97 GDLGTLRRFL
-107 HAIRNRQTQML
+107 HAIRNRQTQIL

-128 YPENDDVSDTSKSL
+128 YPENADVRDTSKSL

-162 KIIRCPYLYAPER
+162 KIIRSPYLYASDR
-175 NGVTAYFGR
+175 NGVTAYFNH
-184 LFEQASAGSIS
+184 LFEQAESGTLS
-195 FCEREQQQTCFLCAD
+195 FCEQKNQQTCFLCAD

-222 WTAESEVFHV
+222 WTAESEIFDV
-232 PNAFDFTYGDL
+232 PNVFNFTYGDL

-257 FGEDRTR
+257 FGEDRPQS
-264 HYPADDHA
+264 YPADDHV

-282 YSLKQDLPLVLQ
+282 YSLKQDLPPILQ
-294 RWKEARAQEQSE
+294 RWKEARAQEQSG
-306 KHLIWDFLRNHS
+306 KHPIWDFLRNHS
-318 KPWIAFEICVTFI
+318 KPWIAIEIFITFI
-331 LEELLRTAVQG
+331 LEELLRAAVQG
-342 NSQLG
+342 NSQLE

-357 IVGTMYGLNAGVF
+357 IVGTMYGLNAGVL
-370 AAALACAGMA
+370 AAVLACAGMA
-380 LSYVSNGASFAPL
+380 LSYASKGASFAPL
-393 FYDTSNWITFVVY
+393 FYDTSNWLAFVVY

-414 YVQMRNREN
+414 YVQLRNREN

-474 ELDEVQPQKLYR
+474 ELDEVLPRKLYY
-486 AAIRIMQDTLGGD
+486 ATIRIMQDTLGGD

-511 FARLVA
+511 FAHLMA

-522 ESLFSKST
+522 ESLFSKSA
-530 LLENYANVVI
+530 LLENYTNIVT
-540 ALDHGG
+540 ALDHGR

-558 MYAAGVHANGKLAV
+558 MYAAGVRADDKLAV

-605 AFDYENVARQTMLVP
+605 AFDYENVARQTSLVP
-620 GTEFLNAQEF
+620 GTEFLNTQAF

-639 LKHDHMGDHL
+639 LKRNHMSNHL
-649 LLRVADAWQDDG
+649 LLRVEDAWQDDG

-685 MNQASEH
+685 MDQVSEH

-698 KRLTQAGLHVTL
+698 RRLSQAGLHVTL

-724 KQVAAESQA
+724 EQVVADSQA
-733 DETLRRNV
+733 DETPRSD
-741 APNDS
+741 AASNDS
-746 ASHEGGT
+746 ASYEGGAA
-753 V
+753 

>member
-1 MGRAMPNPVKGIFT
+1 
-15 GGGSMEVLLVGN
+15 MEVLLVGN

-50 EGTVDGNDHLR
+50 EGTVDGNDRLR
-61 IVNMSDANALAEA
+61 IVNMSDANTLAET

-97 GDLGALRRLL
+97 GDLGALRRFL

-128 YPENDDVSDTSKSL
+128 YPENADVRDTSKSL

-162 KIIRCPYLYAPER
+162 KIIRSPYLYASDR
-175 NGVTAYFGR
+175 NGVTAYFNH
-184 LFEQASAGSIS
+184 LFEQAESGTLS
-195 FCEREQQQTCFLCAD
+195 FCEQKNQQTCFLCAD

-222 WTAESEVFHV
+222 WTAESEIFHV
-232 PNAFDFTYGDL
+232 PNVFNFTYGDL

-257 FGEDRTR
+257 FGEDRTQC
-264 HYPADDHA
+264 YPADDHV

-282 YSLKQDLPLVLQ
+282 YSLKQDLPPVLQ
-294 RWKEARAQEQSE
+294 RWKEARAQEQSG
-306 KHLIWDFLRNHS
+306 KHPIWDFLRNHS
-318 KPWIAFEICVTFI
+318 KPWIAFEICVTFM

-380 LSYVSNGASFAPL
+380 LSYASKGASFAPL
-393 FYDTSNWITFVVY
+393 FYDTSNWLAFVVY

-414 YVQMRNREN
+414 YVQLRNREN

-474 ELDEVQPQKLYR
+474 ELDEVLPRKLYY
-486 AAIRIMQDTLGGD
+486 ATIRIMQDTLGGD

-511 FARLVA
+511 FAHLMA

-522 ESLFSKST
+522 ESLFSKSA
-530 LLENYANVVI
+530 LLENYANIVT
-540 ALDHGG
+540 ALDHGR

-558 MYAAGVHANGKLAV
+558 MYAAGVRADGKLAV

-605 AFDYENVARQTMLVP
+605 AFDYENVARQTRLVP
-620 GTEFLNAQEF
+620 GTEFLNTQAF

-639 LKHDHMGDHL
+639 LKRNHMSNHL
-649 LLRVADAWQDDG
+649 LLRVEDAWQDDG

-685 MNQASEH
+685 MDQVSEH

-698 KRLTQAGLHVTL
+698 RRLSQAELHVTL

-724 KQVAAESQA
+724 EQVAAESRA
-733 DETLRRNV
+733 DETPRSD
-741 APNDS
+741 AASNDS
-746 ASHEGGT
+746 ASYEGGAA
-753 V
+753 

>member
-1 MGRAMPNPVKGIFT
+1 
-15 GGGSMEVLLVGN
+15 MEVLLVGN

-50 EGTVDGNDHLR
+50 EGTVDGNDRLR
-61 IVNMSDANALAEA
+61 IVNMSDANTLAET

-97 GDLGALRRLL
+97 GDLGTLRRLL
-107 HAIRNRQTQML
+107 HAIRNRQTQIL

-128 YPENDDVSDTSKSL
+128 YPENADVRDTSKSL

-162 KIIRCPYLYAPER
+162 KIIRSPYLYASDR
-175 NGVTAYFGR
+175 NGVTAYFNH
-184 LFEQASAGSIS
+184 LFEQAESGTLS
-195 FCEREQQQTCFLCAD
+195 FCEQKNQQTCFLCAD

-232 PNAFDFTYGDL
+232 PNVFNFTYGDL

-257 FGEDRTR
+257 FGEDRTQC
-264 HYPADDHA
+264 YPADDHV

-282 YSLKQDLPLVLQ
+282 YSLKQDLPPVLQ
-294 RWKEARAQEQSE
+294 RWKEARAQEQSG
-306 KHLIWDFLRNHS
+306 KHPIWDFLRNHS
-318 KPWIAFEICVTFI
+318 KPWIAFEIFITFI

-380 LSYVSNGASFAPL
+380 LSYASKGASFAPL
-393 FYDTSNWITFVVY
+393 FYDTSNWLAFVVY

-414 YVQMRNREN
+414 YVQLRNREN

-474 ELDEVQPQKLYR
+474 ELDEVLPRKLYY
-486 AAIRIMQDTLGGD
+486 ATIRIMQDTLGGD

-511 FARLVA
+511 FAHLMA

-522 ESLFSKST
+522 ESLFSKSA
-530 LLENYANVVI
+530 LLENYANIVT
-540 ALDHGG
+540 ALDHGR

-558 MYAAGVHANGKLAV
+558 MYAAGVRADGKLAV

-605 AFDYENVARQTMLVP
+605 AFDYENVARQTRLVP
-620 GTEFLNAQEF
+620 GTEFLNTQAF

-639 LKHDHMGDHL
+639 LKRNHMGNHL
-649 LLRVADAWQDDG
+649 LLRVEDAWQDDG

-685 MNQASEH
+685 MDQVSEH

-698 KRLTQAGLHVTL
+698 RRLSQAELHVTL

-724 KQVAAESQA
+724 EQVVAESRA
-733 DETLRRNV
+733 DETPRSNA

-746 ASHEGGT
+746 ARTKAAQHE
-753 V
+753 

>member
-1 MGRAMPNPVKGIFT
+1 
-15 GGGSMEVLLVGN
+15 MEVLLVGN

-50 EGTVDGNDHLR
+50 EGTVDGNDRLR
-61 IVNMSDANALAEA
+61 IVNMSDANTLAET

-97 GDLGALRRLL
+97 GDLGTLRRFL

-128 YPENDDVSDTSKSL
+128 YPENADVRDTSKSL

-175 NGVTAYFGR
+175 NGATAYFGR

-195 FCEREQQQTCFLCAD
+195 FREREQQQTCFLCAD

-222 WTAESEVFHV
+222 WTAESDIFHV
-232 PNAFDFTYGDL
+232 PNVFNFTYGDL

-257 FGEDRTR
+257 FGKDRPQ
-264 HYPADDHA
+264 HYPADDHV

-282 YSLKQDLPLVLQ
+282 YSLKQDLHLVLQ

-306 KHLIWDFLRNHS
+306 KHPIWDFLRNHS

-342 NSQLG
+342 DSQLG

-357 IVGTMYGLNAGVF
+357 IVGTMYGMNAGVF

-380 LSYVSNGASFAPL
+380 LSYASNGASFAPL
-393 FYDTSNWITFVVY
+393 FYDTSNWLAFVVY

-437 LAFLRDLYHDV
+437 LAFLRDLYDDV

-460 GRRDSFGKM
+460 GRRDSLGKM

-474 ELDEVQPQKLYR
+474 ELDEVLPRKLYH
-486 AAIRIMQDTLGGD
+486 ATIRIMQDTLGGD
-499 SFGIYRIDNGGR
+499 SFGIY
-511 FARLVA
+511 
-517 ASPQT
+517 
-522 ESLFSKST
+522 
-530 LLENYANVVI
+530 
-540 ALDHGG
+540 
-546 LWVNRNLEQNLP
+546 
-558 MYAAGVHANGKLAV
+558 
-572 VIVLAKAQ
+572 
-580 PDQMNLYFQN
+580 
-590 LFTIMCGLVESAMVR
+590 
-605 AFDYENVARQTMLVP
+605 
-620 GTEFLNAQEF
+620 
-630 LPKVLAANE
+630 
-639 LKHDHMGDHL
+639 
-649 LLRVADAWQDDG
+649 
-661 SRLMG
+661 
-666 AIRQTDEA
+666 
-674 GVLQDGNVYVL
+674 
-685 MNQASEH
+685 
-692 ELPIIN
+692 
-698 KRLTQAGLHVTL
+698 
-710 VSDHEEDSLLAEAS
+710 
-724 KQVAAESQA
+724 
-733 DETLRRNV
+733 
-741 APNDS
+741 
-746 ASHEGGT
+746 
-753 V
+753 

>member
-1 MGRAMPNPVKGIFT
+1 
-15 GGGSMEVLLVGN
+15 MEVLLVGN

-50 EGTVDGNDHLR
+50 EGTVDGNDRLR
-61 IVNMSDANALAEA
+61 IVNMSDANTLAET

-82 IVFFSENLTPRSDRD
+82 IVFFSEDLTPRSDRD

-107 HAIRNRQTQML
+107 HAIRNRQTQIL

-128 YPENDDVSDTSKSL
+128 YPENVDVRDTSKSL
-142 MSRASEE
+142 VSRASEE
-149 LCLYYARTYRLEA
+149 LCLYYARTYRLEV
-162 KIIRCPYLYAPER
+162 KIIRSPYLYASDR
-175 NGVTAYFGR
+175 NGVTAYFNH
-184 LFEQASAGSIS
+184 LFEQAESGTLS
-195 FCEREQQQTCFLCAD
+195 FCEQKNQQTCFLCAD

-222 WTAESEVFHV
+222 WTAESEIFHV
-232 PNAFDFTYGDL
+232 PNVFDFTYGDL
-243 ADVISAAFPGLSVT
+243 ADAISAAFPGLSVT
-257 FGEDRTR
+257 FGEDRPQ
-264 HYPADDHA
+264 HYPADDHV
-272 LRLRYGWSPR
+272 LRLRYGWLPR
-282 YSLKQDLPLVLQ
+282 YSLRQDLPPVLQ
-294 RWKEARAQEQSE
+294 RWKEARAQERSE
-306 KHLIWDFLRNHS
+306 KHPVWDFLRNHS

-380 LSYVSNGASFAPL
+380 LSYASKGASFAPL

-469 YAMTR
+469 YAMIR

-511 FARLVA
+511 FARLMA

-522 ESLFSKST
+522 ESLFSKSA

-558 MYAAGVHANGKLAV
+558 MYAAGVHANGKLAM
-572 VIVLAKAQ
+572 VIVLAKAH

-605 AFDYENVARQTMLVP
+605 AFDYENVARHAMLVP
-620 GTEFLNAQEF
+620 GTEFLNTQAF

-649 LLRVADAWQDDG
+649 LLRVADAWQDYG

-698 KRLTQAGLHVTL
+698 KRLTRAGLHVTL

-724 KQVAAESQA
+724 EQVAVESQA

>member
-1 MGRAMPNPVKGIFT
+1 
-15 GGGSMEVLLVGN
+15 MEVLLVGN

-50 EGTVDGNDHLR
+50 EGTIDGNDRLR
-61 IVNMSDANALAEA
+61 IVNMSDANTLAET

-97 GDLGALRRLL
+97 GDLGTLRRFL

-118 MVSGPESEFT
+118 MVSGPESKFT
-128 YPENDDVSDTSKSL
+128 YPENADVRDTSKSL

-162 KIIRCPYLYAPER
+162 KIIRSPYLYASDR
-175 NGVTAYFGR
+175 NGVTAYFNH
-184 LFEQASAGSIS
+184 LFEQAESGTLS
-195 FCEREQQQTCFLCAD
+195 FCEQKNQQTCFLCAD

-232 PNAFDFTYGDL
+232 PNVFNFTYGDL

-257 FGEDRTR
+257 FGEDRPQG
-264 HYPADDHA
+264 YPADDHV

-282 YSLKQDLPLVLQ
+282 YSLKQDLPPVLQ
-294 RWKEARAQEQSE
+294 RWKEARAQEQSG
-306 KHLIWDFLRNHS
+306 KHPIWDFLRNHS

-342 NSQLG
+342 DSQLG

-357 IVGTMYGLNAGVF
+357 IVGTMYGMNAGVF

-380 LSYVSNGASFAPL
+380 LSYASNGASFAPL
-393 FYDTSNWITFVVY
+393 FYDTSNWLAFVVY

-469 YAMTR
+469 YAMAR
-474 ELDEVQPQKLYR
+474 ELDEVLPRKLYYTT
-486 AAIRIMQDTLGGD
+486 IRIMQDTLGGD

-511 FARLVA
+511 FAHLMA

-522 ESLFSKST
+522 ESLFSKSV
-530 LLENYANVVI
+530 LLENYANIVT

-558 MYAAGVHANGKLAV
+558 MYAAGVRADGKLAV

-605 AFDYENVARQTMLVP
+605 AFDYENVARQTRLVP
-620 GTEFLNAQEF
+620 GTEFLNTQAF

-639 LKHDHMGDHL
+639 LKRNHMSNHL
-649 LLRVADAWQDDG
+649 LLRVEDAWQDDG

-674 GVLQDGNVYVL
+674 GALQDGNVYVL
-685 MNQASEH
+685 MDQVSEH

-698 KRLTQAGLHVTL
+698 GRLAQAGLHAKL
-710 VSDHEEDSLLAEAS
+710 VSGHEEDSLLAEAS
-724 KQVAAESQA
+724 EQVAAESQA
-733 DETLRRNV
+733 DETPRSDA

-746 ASHEGGT
+746 APHEGGAA
-753 V
+753 

>member
-1 MGRAMPNPVKGIFT
+1 M
-15 GGGSMEVLLVGN
+15 
-27 TDFITKQWIQHAFPR
+27 
-42 DHVVIAER
+42 
-50 EGTVDGNDHLR
+50 
-61 IVNMSDANALAEA
+61 
-74 LTTYEFDR
+74 
-82 IVFFSENLTPRSDRD
+82 
-97 GDLGALRRLL
+97 
-107 HAIRNRQTQML
+107 
-118 MVSGPESEFT
+118 
-128 YPENDDVSDTSKSL
+128 
-142 MSRASEE
+142 
-149 LCLYYARTYRLEA
+149 
-162 KIIRCPYLYAPER
+162 
-175 NGVTAYFGR
+175 
-184 LFEQASAGSIS
+184 
-195 FCEREQQQTCFLCAD
+195 
-210 DLAELIYRMFDD
+210 
-222 WTAESEVFHV
+222 
-232 PNAFDFTYGDL
+232 
-243 ADVISAAFPGLSVT
+243 
-257 FGEDRTR
+257 
-264 HYPADDHA
+264 
-272 LRLRYGWSPR
+272 
-282 YSLKQDLPLVLQ
+282 LQ

-306 KHLIWDFLRNHS
+306 KHPIWDFLRNHS
-318 KPWIAFEICVTFI
+318 KPWIAIEIFITFI

-380 LSYVSNGASFAPL
+380 LSYASKGASFAPL
-393 FYDTSNWITFVVY
+393 FYDTSNWLAFVVY

-414 YVQMRNREN
+414 YVQLRNREN

-474 ELDEVQPQKLYR
+474 ELDEVQPQKLYHTT
-486 AAIRIMQDTLGGD
+486 IRIMQDTLGGD

-511 FARLVA
+511 FARLMA

-522 ESLFSKST
+522 ESLFSKSA
-530 LLENYANVVI
+530 LLENYANIVM

-558 MYAAGVHANGKLAV
+558 MYAAGVHADGKLAV
-572 VIVLAKAQ
+572 AIVLAKAQ

-590 LFTIMCGLVESAMVR
+590 LFTIRCGWVESAMVR
-605 AFDYENVARQTMLVP
+605 AFDYEDVARQSMLVP
-620 GTEFLNAQEF
+620 GTEFLNAQAF

-649 LLRVADAWQDDG
+649 LLRVEDAWQDNG

-685 MNQASEH
+685 MNQAGKH

-698 KRLTQAGLHVTL
+698 KRLAQAGLHVTR
-710 VSDHEEDSLLAEAS
+710 VSGQEEDALLDEAS
-724 KQVAAESQA
+724 EQVAAES
-733 DETLRRNV
+733 
-741 APNDS
+741 
-746 ASHEGGT
+746 HEGGT
-753 V
+753 A